1 MDTFA
6 KYDNV
11 LGFFVGNENIASKD
25 DYLVAPYLKAAAR
38 DMKAYR
44 DTKGYRAIPIGYS
57 AADIRV
63 GPMLQNYLVC
73 GGNSSESVDFFG
85 LNTYAWCDPGTYTTS
100 GYNDLAEEARNF
112 SVPIFLTETGC
123 NVPGLR
129 QWADMEAV
137 FDEDRMAKDW
147 SGAIMYEWIEEM
159 NHYGI
164 VSYGPPVPKGEPIVD
179 NDIVYDGFTRKG
191 TPTPIHPDF
200 DNLKTR
206 WATLHPTGVSRGDYD
221 PGQVVTPR
229 CPTSTQGGWWLVD
242 GNSPLPVLDV
252 IPTRHGAG
260 RVMLQSTETAAV
272 EDEHVQD
279 SDGGQLVQD
288 VGEDSQA
295 ATSHISF
302 SAIVVFG
309 LSFFWGLGGT

>member
-25 DYLVAPYLKAAAR
+25 DSLVAPYLKAAAR

-112 SVPIFLTETGC
+112 PVPIFLTETGC
-123 NVPGLR
+123 NVPGPR

-200 DNLKTR
+200 DNLKTW

-221 PGQVVTPR
+221 PGQVVTPA